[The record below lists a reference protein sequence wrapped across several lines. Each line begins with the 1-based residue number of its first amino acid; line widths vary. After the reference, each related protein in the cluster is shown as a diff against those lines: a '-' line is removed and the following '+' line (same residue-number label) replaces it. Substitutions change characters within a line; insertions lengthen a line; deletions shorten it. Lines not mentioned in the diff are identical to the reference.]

1 MSSTMA
7 KTSRLSLALP
17 IACLG
22 LAFGS
27 AGSTYAQQAPSTSGC
42 ASGPTYQAQ
51 KTQGLPP
58 SVRDR
63 AQQADQEQASG
74 PTYQAQ
80 KTQGLPPS
88 VRDRAQQAD
97 QEQASGPT
105 YQAQKTQGLP
115 PSVRDRAQQ
124 ATAGVNP
131 PCG

>member
-1 MSSTMA
+1 MSSATVRW
-7 KTSRLSLALP
+7 SRLRLALP

-22 LAFGS
+22 LALGS
-27 AGSTYAQQAPSTSGC
+27 AGGAYAQQAPSSSGC

-58 SVRDR
+58 SVQDR
-63 AQQADQEQASG
+63 AQRADQEQASG

-88 VRDRAQQAD
+88 VQDRAQRAD
-97 QEQASGPT
+97 QEQASGLT

-115 PSVRDRAQQ
+115 PSVHDRAQQ
-124 ATAGVNP
+124 AAATVNP